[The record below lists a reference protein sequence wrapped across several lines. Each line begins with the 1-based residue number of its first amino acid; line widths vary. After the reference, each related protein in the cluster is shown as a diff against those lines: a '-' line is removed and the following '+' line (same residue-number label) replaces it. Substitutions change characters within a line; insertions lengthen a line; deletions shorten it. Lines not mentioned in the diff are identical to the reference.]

1 MSFVVNDKRGSAPA
15 PKPVCRVCGC
25 SEEHADR
32 YGTPTMKCIEYLR
45 AEINRL
51 EEKIAGFAP
60 AS

>member
-1 MSFVVNDKRGSAPA
+1 MSFVVNDKRGGASAP
-15 PKPVCRVCGC
+15 KSVCRVCGC

-32 YGTPTMKCIEYLR
+32 YGTPTMKCIEYPR